1 MTDSQKLDL
10 LLQKMNYEEHFD
22 RLEERMGRLEE
33 HSDQFS
39 EHFDR
44 LEERM
49 GRLEECFDRLEERF
63 DQSDD
68 RIAHIELHLENKTDH
83 NIQLLAENFIDLVN
97 KLNQAIPAADK
108 NLAYKVKV
116 TYLIDEVNK
125 LRENVEAIR
134 RKIA

>member
-10 LLQKMNYEEHFD
+10 LLQKMNYEEYFDRLEECTGRLGNRFDQFSERFD
-22 RLEERMGRLEE
+22 RLEERMGR
-33 HSDQFS
+33 
-39 EHFDR
+39 
-44 LEERM
+44 
-49 GRLEECFDRLEERF
+49 
-63 DQSDD
+63 SDD

-108 NLAYKVKV
+108 NLAYEVKV